1 MDKTTALVVRAITA
15 ADEAALAQLFT
26 EFNGLP
32 ITAEQMHERLLK
44 SRGIEYPVIA
54 QLGEVVV
61 GFASLRLV
69 HYLGEDAP
77 YAELSELYVQSAY
90 RRQGVA
96 RALIQALETQART
109 VGASGWAVLTGTDN
123 TAALAFYEALGFR
136 PFSVALQKWFSDE
149 RPYRE

>member
-96 RALIQALETQART
+96 RALRRWAFARFRSRYRSGLVMNGLT
-109 VGASGWAVLTGTDN
+109 VNNNA
-123 TAALAFYEALGFR
+123 
-136 PFSVALQKWFSDE
+136 
-149 RPYRE
+149 